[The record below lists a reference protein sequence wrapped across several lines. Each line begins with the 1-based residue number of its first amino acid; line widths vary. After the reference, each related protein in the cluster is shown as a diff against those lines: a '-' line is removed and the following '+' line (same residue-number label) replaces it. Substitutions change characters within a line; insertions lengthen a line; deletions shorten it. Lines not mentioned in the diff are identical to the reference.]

1 MQNVTDTVYKSSSLK
16 KALIVLK
23 LKQTLE
29 APGLRVMAQI
39 QQEIEDGFHQ
49 LLDTPLI
56 KLENVA
62 ICK

>member
-1 MQNVTDTVYKSSSLK
+1 MQNMTDTIDKSSSLK

-39 QQEIEDGFHQ
+39 QQEIDDGSHQ
-49 LLDTPLI
+49 LWDTPY
-56 KLENVA
+56 KARKCCNM
-62 ICK
+62 